1 MATENSQLIIPNAQE
16 PTKPL
21 TMITIHNSIKLTP
34 TNYLS
39 WKTQMEAILIGYDLQ
54 KFIDGSHPAPPTTIT
69 TNNVVSTNPAYQTW
83 LRQDK
88 LLFRALV
95 GTLSST
101 LVPLITQSKTSY
113 EAWQI
118 LANTYARPSRGH
130 IKQLKDHLKNI
141 TKGSQSITDY
151 MQSIKTRADE
161 LATLGKPLD
170 QEDLI
175 EKVLEGLDE
184 NYQSIIDAV
193 NGCDSTISF
202 DELHEKLINKELS
215 LRNKISP
222 SPLPASAHATNVRFT
237 PWSVTNRTPRLPGS
251 TSAPTQGII
260 RNSPTNT
267 RDNRSPARPFLGR
280 CQWCSTQGHVVSRCP
295 LFRQQFQ
302 QVQPPSRP
310 GNSSQSRP
318 PAPWQAQANVT
329 TTIPPNTTWLLD
341 SGASHHVTTDLHNL
355 ALHSPFDGTDEI
367 MISDGS
373 GLPISHTGSTSLTTP
388 LIPLLYL
395 MFYDL
400 HTGAILL
407 QGRTKDGVYEWPLS
421 TTQSRPLIAFSSVKT
436 TLSEWHHRLALSSFL
451 TINGVSH
458 LTSPPH
464 TPEHNG
470 YSERRHRH
478 IVETGLSL
486 LTHASMPLSYWPFA
500 FSTAV
505 YLINPLDV
513 SAILGFAHTHPTNSS
528 LVPPLASLSGT
539 LPLKVPIYVLTH
551 PPLVYTLPVMSALL
565 SQSFPLS
572 LLILLFLAPLHP
584 PSLNDPSQNNTTCA
598 TPTPEPDSHSSVP
611 VPETKC
617 DCANN
622 PPLPPTQNDPNQP
635 PDLSPS
641 PHVIVTRSKHNI
653 HKPIQKLNLTAQ
665 LQQPTLEPTTVT
677 QALKDPKWRQAM
689 SAEFDALLRN
699 GIWDLVPSHPTQN
712 LSVIKPTTVR
722 LVLSLAVSQGWS
734 LRQLDVNNAFLQGTL
749 TEDVFM
755 SQPPGFIDRDPPHHV
770 CKLRKAIYGLKQ
782 APRAW
787 YHELRQFLLQFGFIN
802 SIADTSL
809 FIFNNHGTI
818 LYLLVYVDDIIITG
832 NNVEAA
838 QTFIQQ
844 LSQRFSLKDLG
855 PLTYFLGV
863 ETHMTEAKP
872 APTPLATSPIL
883 TLQSGTPLSDPTEY
897 RTVVG
902 SLQYL
907 SLTRPD
913 IAYTVNKL
921 SQFMHQPTSDH
932 WNAVK
937 RLLRYLC
944 GTLDHGITLRRT
956 SPLALHAFSDS
967 DWAGNKDDF
976 TSTSA
981 YIIYLGHNPISWS
994 SKNSELWLA
1003 LPLRLN
1009 TDRWPLLLQK
1019 FVGFALSS
1027 PNSVSLF
1034 PTTMSHISASDQL
1047 ADALT
1052 KPLARPQFDSLK
1064 AKIGLAPRSS
1074 ILRGHDKDI
1083 QSS

>member
-1 MATENSQLIIPNAQE
+1 
-16 PTKPL
+16 
-21 TMITIHNSIKLTP
+21 MITIHNSIKLTP

-88 LLFRALV
+88 LLFGALV
-95 GTLSST
+95 GTLSPT

-161 LATLGKPLD
+161 LAALGKPLD

-193 NGCDSTISF
+193 NGRDSTISF

-222 SPLPASAHATNVRFT
+222 SPLPASRHATNVRST
-237 PWSVTNRTPRLPGS
+237 PWSSPIALLGPGS
-251 TSAPTQGII
+251 TSAP
-260 RNSPTNT
+260 
-267 RDNRSPARPFLGR
+267 
-280 CQWCSTQGHVVSRCP
+280 TQGHVVSRCP
-295 LFRQQFQ
+295 LFRQQFP

-367 MISDGS
+367 MIGDGS

-388 LIPLLYL
+388 SHSFTLSNVLCVPTMKRNLISISQFCKSNNTSIEFLPLLFISL
-395 MFYDL
+395 L
-400 HTGAILL
+400 ILNN
-407 QGRTKDGVYEWPLS
+407 QRVT
-421 TTQSRPLIAFSSVKT
+421 
-436 TLSEWHHRLALSSFL
+436 
-451 TINGVSH
+451 H

-464 TPEHNG
+464 TRTQWVLNVVIVTLSKRVFLYLPMHPCL
-470 YSERRHRH
+470 YH
-478 IVETGLSL
+478 IGLL
-486 LTHASMPLSYWPFA
+486 PF
-500 FSTAV
+500 SAV
-505 YLINPLDV
+505 YLINRL
-513 SAILGFAHTHPTNSS
+513 PTPTLNHLSPYFKLFGTFPNYSKLRSFGCLCYPWLRPYTSHKLESRSS
-528 LVPPLASLSGT
+528 LVSLSGT
-539 LPLKVPIYVLTH
+539 LPLKVPIYVLTY
-551 PPLVYTLPVMSALL
+551 PPLYTLPVMSALL
-565 SQSFPLS
+565 IVATPSVNVGSAPPSSLLTPTAPSQSQ
-572 LLILLFLAPLHP
+572 
-584 PSLNDPSQNNTTCA
+584 DPSQNNTTCA
-598 TPTPEPDSHSSVP
+598 TPTPEPDSHSSAP

-641 PHVIVTRSKHNI
+641 PHVIVTHSKHNI
-653 HKPIQKLNLTAQ
+653 HKPIQKLNLTPNSNN
-665 LQQPTLEPTTVT
+665 LPLNLPLLPKPSRTLSGDKLCLRTV
-677 QALKDPKWRQAM
+677 QSSVAKGFHQCP
-689 SAEFDALLRN
+689 
-699 GIWDLVPSHPTQN
+699 GIDYSNLHP
-712 LSVIKPTTVR
+712 VIKPTTVR

-755 SQPPGFIDRDPPHHV
+755 SQPPASLI
-770 CKLRKAIYGLKQ
+770 AIILIMFASYARLSMASNKSHSMSTISLSLGIMLKQ
-782 APRAW
+782 
-787 YHELRQFLLQFGFIN
+787 
-802 SIADTSL
+802 
-809 FIFNNHGTI
+809 
-818 LYLLVYVDDIIITG
+818 
-832 NNVEAA
+832 

-844 LSQRFSLKDLG
+844 LSQLSLKDLG

-863 ETHMTEAKP
+863 EVTSHTNGLFLSQRKYIADLLNRTHMTEAKP

-994 SKNSELWLA
+994 SKKQRTVA
-1003 LPLRLN
+1003 
-1009 TDRWPLLLQK
+1009 
-1019 FVGFALSS
+1019 
-1027 PNSVSLF
+1027 
-1034 PTTMSHISASDQL
+1034 
-1047 ADALT
+1047 
-1052 KPLARPQFDSLK
+1052 
-1064 AKIGLAPRSS
+1064 RSS
-1074 ILRGHDKDI
+1074 TEAEYRSVASSAVNCWICSPHRTRCHSSQQPVIYCDNVGATNLF
-1083 QSS
+1083 QSGLSLAHETCCP

>member
-69 TNNVVSTNPAYQTW
+69 TNNVVSTNPTYQTW

-88 LLFRALV
+88 LLFGALV

-141 TKGSQSITDY
+141 TKGSQSIIDY

-161 LATLGKPLD
+161 LAALGKPLD

-193 NGCDSTISF
+193 NGRDSTISF

-215 LRNKISP
+215 FRNKISP

-295 LFRQQFQ
+295 LFRQQFP

-367 MISDGS
+367 MIGDGS

-388 LIPLLYL
+388 SHSFTLSNVLCVPT
-395 MFYDL
+395 MKRSA
-400 HTGAILL
+400 HGAILL
-407 QGRTKDGVYEWPLS
+407 QGRTKDDVSRPSNFNFNCNSCQCNKSHKLPFSTSTLS
-421 TTQSRPLIAFSSVKT
+421 TSSPLEVIFTDIWTSLVYSTDNFKYYVIFVDHFTKYIWLYPLKRKSDTHDVFVRFKALVEKFFNRPII
-436 TLSEWHHRLALSSFL
+436 TLYSDNGGEYQALSSFL

-470 YSERRHRH
+470 YSKRRHRH

-505 YLINPLDV
+505 YLINRLPTPTLNHLSPYFKLFGTFPNYSKLRSFGCLCYPWLRPYTSHKLESRSSPCVFVGYSPTQSAYLCLDTSTARLYTSRHV
-513 SAILGFAHTHPTNSS
+513 RFVESIFPFVTSHTSLPRATSS
-528 LVPPLASLSGT
+528 TISEWCS
-539 LPLKVPIYVLTH
+539 I
-551 PPLVYTLPVMSALL
+551 TLPVVATPSVNVGSAPPSSLL
-565 SQSFPLS
+565 TPTAPSQSQ
-572 LLILLFLAPLHP
+572 
-584 PSLNDPSQNNTTCA
+584 DPSQNNTTCA
-598 TPTPEPDSHSSVP
+598 TPTPEPDSHFSVP

-622 PPLPPTQNDPNQP
+622 PPSRLLKMTLIHHPT
-635 PDLSPS
+635 
-641 PHVIVTRSKHNI
+641 
-653 HKPIQKLNLTAQ
+653 
-665 LQQPTLEPTTVT
+665 
-677 QALKDPKWRQAM
+677 
-689 SAEFDALLRN
+689 
-699 GIWDLVPSHPTQN
+699 SHPH
-712 LSVIKPTTVR
+712 L
-722 LVLSLAVSQGWS
+722 
-734 LRQLDVNNAFLQGTL
+734 
-749 TEDVFM
+749 M
-755 SQPPGFIDRDPPHHV
+755 S
-770 CKLRKAIYGLKQ
+770 
-782 APRAW
+782 
-787 YHELRQFLLQFGFIN
+787 
-802 SIADTSL
+802 
-809 FIFNNHGTI
+809 
-818 LYLLVYVDDIIITG
+818 
-832 NNVEAA
+832 
-838 QTFIQQ
+838 
-844 LSQRFSLKDLG
+844 
-855 PLTYFLGV
+855 
-863 ETHMTEAKP
+863 
-872 APTPLATSPIL
+872 
-883 TLQSGTPLSDPTEY
+883 
-897 RTVVG
+897 
-902 SLQYL
+902 
-907 SLTRPD
+907 
-913 IAYTVNKL
+913 
-921 SQFMHQPTSDH
+921 
-932 WNAVK
+932 
-937 RLLRYLC
+937 
-944 GTLDHGITLRRT
+944 
-956 SPLALHAFSDS
+956 
-967 DWAGNKDDF
+967 
-976 TSTSA
+976 
-981 YIIYLGHNPISWS
+981 
-994 SKNSELWLA
+994 
-1003 LPLRLN
+1003 
-1009 TDRWPLLLQK
+1009 
-1019 FVGFALSS
+1019 
-1027 PNSVSLF
+1027 
-1034 PTTMSHISASDQL
+1034 
-1047 ADALT
+1047 
-1052 KPLARPQFDSLK
+1052 
-1064 AKIGLAPRSS
+1064 
-1074 ILRGHDKDI
+1074 
-1083 QSS
+1083 